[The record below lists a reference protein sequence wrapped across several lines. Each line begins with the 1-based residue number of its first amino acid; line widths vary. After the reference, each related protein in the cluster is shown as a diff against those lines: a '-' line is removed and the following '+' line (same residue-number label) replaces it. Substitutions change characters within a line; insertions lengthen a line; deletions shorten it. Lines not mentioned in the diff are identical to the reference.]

1 MAQLYFISFENSFK
15 LKLLTK
21 LITRLLVFMHGAAF
35 VTAVYQIQQHGGTNF
50 NKIML
55 KLGFYLYFIL

>member
-21 LITRLLVFMHGAAF
+21 LITRLFMHGAAF

-55 KLGFYLYFIL
+55 KLRFYLYFIF

>member
-50 NKIML
+50 KIML

>member
-15 LKLLTK
+15 LKLLNK
-21 LITRLLVFMHGAAF
+21 LITILFMHGAAF

-50 NKIML
+50 N
-55 KLGFYLYFIL
+55 